1 MIAPDQ
7 ASKLVLL
14 ACLLAPD
21 RLAPHRLKTSPM
33 TFVICGDPT
42 RLTFARHEKSSE
54 GSARRRCPAGRVRR
68 ERKVTRPARRP
79 DACTPSA
86 IRRSA
91 LGHAVVAA
99 SRASCTTA
107 ATARVA
113 AFVAAIALTVLA
125 ALAASSASQTSA
137 AWLAR
142 RAPGPQTLPS
152 PTGLCA
158 GAPAG
163 RPSNCVRTTQLL
175 GTRAGGLRCDA
186 EAGPRETCIRR
197 SSCALTTYLLR
208 VLRAGVP
215 APPHAFGEDGGER
228 AAR

>member
-1 MIAPDQ
+1 M
-7 ASKLVLL
+7 
-14 ACLLAPD
+14 
-21 RLAPHRLKTSPM
+21 
-33 TFVICGDPT
+33 
-42 RLTFARHEKSSE
+42 KSSASSVIRGYGE
-54 GSARRRCPAGRVRR
+54 EDAKIGGIARRRSPAGRVRR
-68 ERKVTRPARRP
+68 ERKFTRPARRP

-86 IRRSA
+86 VRRSG

-107 ATARVA
+107 ATAGVA
-113 AFVAAIALTVLA
+113 AFVAAIVLTAIVLA
-125 ALAASSASQTSA
+125 ELAASSASQTSA
-137 AWLAR
+137 AWLVR

>member
-1 MIAPDQ
+1 MLQ
-7 ASKLVLL
+7 G
-14 ACLLAPD
+14 
-21 RLAPHRLKTSPM
+21 KTRNLHSRFPRSN
-33 TFVICGDPT
+33 T
-42 RLTFARHEKSSE
+42 RGADENIVGITRC
-54 GSARRRCPAGRVRR
+54 RRPAGRVRR

-86 IRRSA
+86 VRRSG

-107 ATARVA
+107 ATAGVA
-113 AFVAAIALTVLA
+113 AFVAAIALTLLA

-215 APPHAFGEDGGER
+215 APPQAFGEDRER

>member
-1 MIAPDQ
+1 MTSLTEQVAQ
-7 ASKLVLL
+7 SK
-14 ACLLAPD
+14 
-21 RLAPHRLKTSPM
+21 
-33 TFVICGDPT
+33 
-42 RLTFARHEKSSE
+42 FALGHAGSLGSRRARGWDAHEQNVE
-54 GSARRRCPAGRVRR
+54 GIDGRIRPAGCVRR
-68 ERKVTRPARRP
+68 ERQLTRPARRP

-86 IRRSA
+86 VRRSA

-107 ATARVA
+107 ATATAGVA
-113 AFVAAIALTVLA
+113 AFVAAIALTLLA
-125 ALAASSASQTSA
+125 ALAARSASQTSA

-142 RAPGPQTLPS
+142 RAPGPQTVPS

-163 RPSNCVRTTQLL
+163 WPPNSVRTTQLL
-175 GTRAGGLRCDA
+175 GTRAGGLPCDA
-186 EAGPRETCIRR
+186 EAGPCQACSRH
-197 SSCALTTYLLR
+197 SSCALTTGLLL

-215 APPHAFGEDGGER
+215 APSKAFGEDGER

>member
-1 MIAPDQ
+1 MSRSVVDF
-7 ASKLVLL
+7 S
-14 ACLLAPD
+14 
-21 RLAPHRLKTSPM
+21 
-33 TFVICGDPT
+33 VI
-42 RLTFARHEKSSE
+42 HEKNVE
-54 GSARRRCPAGRVRR
+54 RNARRRRPAGRVRR
-68 ERKVTRPARRP
+68 ERKLTRPARRP

-86 IRRSA
+86 VRRSA

-107 ATARVA
+107 ATAGVA
-113 AFVAAIALTVLA
+113 AFVAAIALTLLA
-125 ALAASSASQTSA
+125 ALAASPASQTSA

-142 RAPGPQTLPS
+142 RAPGPQTVPS

-158 GAPAG
+158 AAPAG
-163 RPSNCVRTTQLL
+163 RPPNSVRTTQLL
-175 GTRAGGLRCDA
+175 GTRAGGLRCDSQ
-186 EAGPRETCIRR
+186 AGPCQACIRR

-215 APPHAFGEDGGER
+215 APPQAFGEDGER